1 MFFQPPPPK
10 NDEQRVLPLIN
21 VVFLLLIF
29 FMLAG
34 KFMAADPFEVLPPQS
49 ASEGL
54 TEPQQVIVAVGA
66 DGQLG
71 LDGVV
76 MEEPAVR
83 DAISRHLSD
92 DPDVR
97 IQLRADGRA
106 EATRVVGVM
115 ELLRESGVERLEL
128 LTVPEYR

>member
-34 KFMAADPFEVLPPQS
+34 KFMAADPFEILPPQS